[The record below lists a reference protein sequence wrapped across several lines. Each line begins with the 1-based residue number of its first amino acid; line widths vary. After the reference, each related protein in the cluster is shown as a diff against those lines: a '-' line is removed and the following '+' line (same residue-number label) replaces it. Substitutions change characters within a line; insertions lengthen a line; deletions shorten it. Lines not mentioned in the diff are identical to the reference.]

1 VLAQLARYAHG
12 ATLANRDL
20 HNDNRHAVLHG
31 SGGDQ
36 TMVMVIF
43 TICCLILIAIV
54 WPRAFFGTLGVLFVA
69 LILIG
74 IGVLLI
80 ESPVDKRETA
90 RQAAPVATYA
100 ALQRSQR
107 EAEEKRKSDDWA
119 RETQPALVVRRSTV
133 TDAVGL
139 ANRRD
144 VPRLPD
150 VSFGDSR
157 LPDVSF

>member
-1 VLAQLARYAHG
+1 
-12 ATLANRDL
+12 
-20 HNDNRHAVLHG
+20 
-31 SGGDQ
+31 
-36 TMVMVIF
+36 MVMVIF

-69 LILIG
+69 LILLG

-80 ESPVDKRETA
+80 QSPDDKRETA

-100 ALQRSQR
+100 ALQKSQR
-107 EAEEKRKSDDWA
+107 EAEEKRKADDWA
-119 RETQPALVVRRSTV
+119 RESQPALVVRRSTV
-133 TDAVGL
+133 TDTVGL

-144 VPRLPD
+144 VPRFPD

>member
-1 VLAQLARYAHG
+1 VR
-12 ATLANRDL
+12 
-20 HNDNRHAVLHG
+20 AVDVDQALRG
-31 SGGDQ
+31 LPDSRRSGGDQ

-43 TICCLILIAIV
+43 TICCLTLIAIV

-69 LILIG
+69 LILVG

-80 ESPVDKRETA
+80 ESPDDKRETA
-90 RQAAPVATYA
+90 RQAAPDATYA
-100 ALQRSQR
+100 ALQKSQR
-107 EAEEKRKSDDWA
+107 EAEEKRKADDWA
-119 RETQPALVVRRSTV
+119 RETQPALVVRRRTV
-133 TDAVGL
+133 IDTAGL

-144 VPRLPD
+144 VPQFPD

>member
-1 VLAQLARYAHG
+1 
-12 ATLANRDL
+12 
-20 HNDNRHAVLHG
+20 
-31 SGGDQ
+31 
-36 TMVMVIF
+36 MVMVIF

>member
-1 VLAQLARYAHG
+1 MRAADVDQALPGL
-12 ATLANRDL
+12 RDS
-20 HNDNRHAVLHG
+20 RG

-69 LILIG
+69 LILR

-80 ESPVDKRETA
+80 ESPDDKRETA
-90 RQAAPVATYA
+90 RQAAPEATYA
-100 ALQRSQR
+100 ALQKSQR
-107 EAEEKRKSDDWA
+107 EAEEKRKADDWA
-119 RETQPALVVRRSTV
+119 RETQPALVVRRRTV
-133 TDAVGL
+133 IDTVGL

-144 VPRLPD
+144 VPRFPD